1 MVFNAAFSYIVAVS
15 FIGGGTGVPEEIT
28 DLPQVTEKL
37 YHIKLY
43 RVHIAWV
50 GSNSQ
55 L

>member
-1 MVFNAAFSYIVAVS
+1 MVFNAAFSYIVEVS
-15 FIGGGTGVPEEIT
+15 FIGGGTRVPEEIT
-28 DLPQVTEKL
+28 DLPPVTERL

-43 RVHIAWV
+43 RVHLAWV